1 MMKINED
8 NTLTTKWPLLNKGP
22 PNAVRTAI
30 EEIANI
36 FLAAGMAAGSSLSK
50 RADSNGQACEL
61 WDKLKG
67 RYLDREM

>member
-22 PNAVRTAI
+22 PNVVRTAI
-30 EEIANI
+30 EEITNI
-36 FLAAGMAAGSSLSK
+36 FLAAGSSLSK
-50 RADSNGQACEL
+50 RADSNSQACEL